1 MSAVLLDTNALIYV
15 AKDLPI
21 SRQARSALSRAT
33 RRGEL
38 FVSPI
43 SAWEIGLL
51 DAKQRSRFLPDPKTW
66 FFDLIARED
75 ISIAPLLPEIMFD
88 SWSLP
93 GTLHGDPAD
102 RMLIATA
109 RHLNASL
116 MTRDDRILAYAA
128 AGHVKA
134 IAC

>member
-1 MSAVLLDTNALIYV
+1 MPAVLLDTNALLYLGNDQRMER
-15 AKDLPI
+15 A
-21 SRQARSALSRAT
+21 ARSAFWRAA
-33 RRGEL
+33 RRHDVV
-38 FVSPI
+38 VSAI

-51 DAKQRSRFLPDPKTW
+51 ADRKRFRFLPDARTW
-66 FFDLIARED
+66 FFNFVNRDGVSLVPLI
-75 ISIAPLLPEIMFD
+75 PEIMFD

-102 RMLIATA
+102 RLIVATA
-109 RHLNASL
+109 RHLNASV